1 MRISRGHRGPFGARV
16 HAVALV
22 LATTIAT
29 LVPSL
34 SGGPGTAANP
44 AVPARPAAPPEGSI
58 PDLSARGWQP
68 VLDENFTGAALD
80 ESVWTV
86 GRFDYDGI
94 HNRDAVDVAG
104 GNLRLT
110 TFTDANGRHRAAEV
124 RSGGLGAL
132 SPSEDGFRAA
142 FGYMEARM
150 RFPDGPYS
158 GSTFWTMS
166 QNGNNSIPFGDA
178 AADGPELDIVEHANR
193 AVDNEADGEDS
204 DGDQND
210 DGICDWPTHLGVP
223 CSETLLS
230 GGHWD
235 GFEEDH
241 KVNHTTAVK
250 HPGYDPANA
259 AATSLQG
266 NFHTYG
272 MLWTPAGYTFYVDGR
287 ETYRVATGT
296 SYTPQHLILATYVY
310 APDGGF
316 PAGFTYGAK
325 GAATNDVT
333 LVDYVRVWQ
342 RPVAEVPDVDAVA
355 GRPVALPFTVADHF
369 SSSTSRPEPGSVR
382 VTATSNNQAIVAN
395 SGITVTGNGP
405 ADPDG
410 SFQNGTFEA
419 GSSGWTFPALAG
431 GGTNNA
437 TVWTTRSHTPANA
450 LRLSE
455 VNDSNQAGRAEQVV
469 TGLRPNTTY
478 VLSGRYDLEI
488 GYTDVNGNGR
498 IDPDEPFT
506 EPGESEADGTATV
519 DWGVKDVDAS
529 RSGAQPVTVRISRN
543 GYTEAG
549 YASWW
554 KPEAW
559 LVEQLKFTTGPSTTS
574 VTLFI
579 ANDAYKAVQEDSDV
593 TVDSLT
599 LRPLVPAQ
607 RTVAVVPSGTA
618 AGTAT
623 ITLTATDAAGA
634 VLGTESFTVN
644 FRRGST
650 LTNGG
655 FEQSHLGTGW
665 TLADGDAPNGRG
677 ADLVYENPFAPDR
690 VLELGRPAG
699 TAADGWPVP
708 AMAAGTA
715 LQRVSGLTPGV
726 PYTLSVSGR
735 SAGGDLMVALQGH
748 AGPGTQITETITTPT
763 WSTKTVAF
771 TPTATSTTIVLL
783 DWDGSNGSSLV
794 DDVSL
799 TPWASVG
806 AVATSWPALGS
817 VQEQHIPSSA
827 PAVVPFDVTTAAGS
841 AVTATSDNPEVLP
854 AANVTV
860 ASAASGG
867 HRVLALQPVHDRTG
881 RATVRISYTDATGA
895 HTKDIPVVVSDGR
908 LVNPD
913 FEQGVA
919 AWALPSTGAVGASAA
934 RTGGSGL
941 QINATSTANQTA
953 TQTIGVPTTTRTEC
967 VTSWTVGAW
976 ATGRAKLVVR
986 RASGGTALAEVSWN
1000 NPAAWTERKAT
1011 FASAGC
1017 FDNADGAKGFV
1028 VELVDTNAADGA
1040 AVRFDDVYLVHAPAI
1055 RTVRDLSIASTQTDF
1070 ASATSRSV
1078 AVGRVPAV
1086 SFWNPSVPGLASW
1099 NPSVL
1104 PPENLRFRPEGPNS
1118 GWPHQWDVQTRAGT
1132 TTGRSNVTVTLAD
1145 PFTGSTNRTFVLTVN
1160 AGSNFNNGDFER
1172 ELYGWSGSRF
1182 NDSWDRRVVRRQ
1194 SLPNPPPTNYDN
1206 VLRISSGEVA
1216 YRVRGLTPGT
1226 DYVVQ
1231 ATALGT
1237 GSRLI
1242 ATANDYTGCVDDDPD
1257 SSSDPPGAACIQS
1270 WGTDIASVAVSSSTW
1285 AATRDLVFTPVA
1297 DDAGTPGN
1305 ESDVW
1310 IFVADDD
1317 TGAVVP
1323 ASAEPCQ
1330 AAAPGETCI
1339 DDIGVF
1345 RASDVGL

>member
-1 MRISRGHRGPFGARV
+1 MPQRRHR
-16 HAVALV
+16 
-22 LATTIAT
+22 
-29 LVPSL
+29 S
-34 SGGPGTAANP
+34 
-44 AVPARPAAPPEGSI
+44 APPRRPRGRSR
-58 PDLSARGWQP
+58 PRAQGWQP
-68 VLDENFTGAALD
+68 VLDENFNGAALD

-166 QNGNNSIPFGDA
+166 QNGDNSIPFGDGRRRGRA
-178 AADGPELDIVEHANR
+178 RHRRARQPGGRQRGRRRGQRRGPERRRDLRLADAPR
-193 AVDNEADGEDS
+193 CAVLRDAA
-204 DGDQND
+204 QRR
-210 DGICDWPTHLGVP
+210 PLGRVR
-223 CSETLLS
+223 
-230 GGHWD
+230 GGSQGQPHD
-235 GFEEDH
+235 RGQD
-241 KVNHTTAVK
+241 
-250 HPGYDPANA
+250 PGYDPGNA

-325 GAATNDVT
+325 GAATNEVT

-342 RPVAEVPDVDAVA
+342 RPVAEVPDIDAVA

-382 VTATSNNQAIVAN
+382 VTATSNNQAVVAN

-455 VNDSNQAGRAEQVV
+455 VNDSNQAGRAQQVV

-506 EPGESEADGTATV
+506 EPGESEGDGTAMV

-549 YASWW
+549 YATWW

-559 LVEQLKFTTGPSTTS
+559 LVEQLKFTTGRRPRLSRCSSPTTPTRRSRRTPTSRSIPSRCDRS
-574 VTLFI
+574 SRRS
-579 ANDAYKAVQEDSDV
+579 APWPSSPRA
-593 TVDSLT
+593 
-599 LRPLVPAQ
+599 LRPE
-607 RTVAVVPSGTA
+607 RRPSPSRPPT
-618 AGTAT
+618 
-623 ITLTATDAAGA
+623 
-634 VLGTESFTVN
+634 
-644 FRRGST
+644 
-650 LTNGG
+650 
-655 FEQSHLGTGW
+655 
-665 TLADGDAPNGRG
+665 
-677 ADLVYENPFAPDR
+677 
-690 VLELGRPAG
+690 RPAG
-699 TAADGWPVP
+699 SWAPSRSRSTSVGAPRSPMAGSSSRTSGAGGPSPTETPQTGAGPTSCTRTRSCPIAPSSWATCGHRGRRV
-708 AMAAGTA
+708 AVSAVAAGTA

-763 WSTKTVAF
+763 WSTKTLAF
-771 TPTATSTTIVLL
+771 TPTATSATLVLL

-806 AVATSWPALGS
+806 AVATSWPQAGRRPGAAHPVERAGRRPVRRDHGGGQRRDGDVRQPRGAALRQRHGGERGIRRS
-817 VQEQHIPSSA
+817 PR
-827 PAVVPFDVTTAAGS
+827 AG
-841 AVTATSDNPEVLP
+841 P
-854 AANVTV
+854 
-860 ASAASGG
+860 
-867 HRVLALQPVHDRTG
+867 
-881 RATVRISYTDATGA
+881 ATGA
-895 HTKDIPVVVSDGR
+895 RPDRPGDGQG
-908 LVNPD
+908 LVHRRHRGPH
-913 FEQGVA
+913 EGHPGRRV
-919 AWALPSTGAVGASAA
+919 
-934 RTGGSGL
+934 
-941 QINATSTANQTA
+941 
-953 TQTIGVPTTTRTEC
+953 
-967 VTSWTVGAW
+967 
-976 ATGRAKLVVR
+976 GRA
-986 RASGGTALAEVSWN
+986 
-1000 NPAAWTERKAT
+1000 PA
-1011 FASAGC
+1011 
-1017 FDNADGAKGFV
+1017 
-1028 VELVDTNAADGA
+1028 
-1040 AVRFDDVYLVHAPAI
+1040 
-1055 RTVRDLSIASTQTDF
+1055 
-1070 ASATSRSV
+1070 
-1078 AVGRVPAV
+1078 
-1086 SFWNPSVPGLASW
+1086 
-1099 NPSVL
+1099 
-1104 PPENLRFRPEGPNS
+1104 
-1118 GWPHQWDVQTRAGT
+1118 
-1132 TTGRSNVTVTLAD
+1132 
-1145 PFTGSTNRTFVLTVN
+1145 
-1160 AGSNFNNGDFER
+1160 
-1172 ELYGWSGSRF
+1172 
-1182 NDSWDRRVVRRQ
+1182 
-1194 SLPNPPPTNYDN
+1194 
-1206 VLRISSGEVA
+1206 
-1216 YRVRGLTPGT
+1216 
-1226 DYVVQ
+1226 
-1231 ATALGT
+1231 
-1237 GSRLI
+1237 
-1242 ATANDYTGCVDDDPD
+1242 
-1257 SSSDPPGAACIQS
+1257 
-1270 WGTDIASVAVSSSTW
+1270 
-1285 AATRDLVFTPVA
+1285 
-1297 DDAGTPGN
+1297 
-1305 ESDVW
+1305 
-1310 IFVADDD
+1310 
-1317 TGAVVP
+1317 
-1323 ASAEPCQ
+1323 
-1330 AAAPGETCI
+1330 
-1339 DDIGVF
+1339 
-1345 RASDVGL
+1345 